1 MDSPGHRTGAV
12 AFEIGVYR
20 MSGIFTPAFLLGGSP
35 GGGELLVVFLAVL
48 VLFGSKRLPGLA
60 RSLGRALEEFRR
72 AARDVSDE
80 IKKAAEP
87 TTPPPPPGEAKKL
100 PEKESDH
107 ERVG

>member
-1 MDSPGHRTGAV
+1 
-12 AFEIGVYR
+12 
-20 MSGIFTPAFLLGGSP
+20 MSGISTLAFLTGGTL

-80 IKKAAEP
+80 IKKATELTPPPA
-87 TTPPPPPGEAKKL
+87 PPPPPLSEAKKL
-100 PEKESDH
+100 SEKESDH
-107 ERVG
+107 EPVG

>member
-1 MDSPGHRTGAV
+1 MN
-12 AFEIGVYR
+12 
-20 MSGIFTPAFLLGGSP
+20 GIHAMAFLPGGTP
-35 GGGELLVVFLAVL
+35 GGGELILIFVVAL
-48 VLFGSKRLPGLA
+48 VLFGAKRLPGLA

-80 IKKAAEP
+80 LKRAGEP
-87 TTPPPPPGEAKKL
+87 PPPPPPPGEARKL